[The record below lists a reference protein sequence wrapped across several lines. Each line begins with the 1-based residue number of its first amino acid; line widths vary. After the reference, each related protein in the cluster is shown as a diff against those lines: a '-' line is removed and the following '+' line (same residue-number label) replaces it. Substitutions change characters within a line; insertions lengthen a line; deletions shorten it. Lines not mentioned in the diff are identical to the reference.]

1 MKKTTSEKLSNRLL
15 KYSAFSVAIL
25 GTANASGQIVYTDI
39 ADETVLPGSSY
50 ALDLNNDL
58 IGDHLFTIN
67 SAANFA
73 FMQPV
78 SGTAATMYNSNGFVG
93 FSSGPYNYPSNLSAG
108 TVINATNGIFSA
120 RGDFNYSSCGYPGSQ
135 FCDGLDGYVGL
146 TLIVGTDTFYGWARI
161 QIATDTSNMIIKDY
175 AYNSTPD
182 EAIEAGQT
190 LSVDDLSPNTF
201 THSFNSTT
209 DQLILES
216 SSLPMSSIELYNIL
230 GQRVINQ
237 SLSQTNEIIDMSG
250 LTDGIYLAKVS
261 IQGQSRSLKILKQ

>member
-1 MKKTTSEKLSNRLL
+1 MKKTTSKKISNRLL
-15 KYSAFSVAIL
+15 KYSAFSAAIL
-25 GTANASGQIVYTDI
+25 GTANASGQIIYTDI
-39 ADETVLPGSSY
+39 SDETVLPGSSY

-58 IGDHLFTIN
+58 TGDFLFTIN

-93 FSSGPYNYPSNLSAG
+93 FSSGPYNYPSNLTAG
-108 TVINATNGIFSA
+108 DLINATNGIFSA

-146 TLIVGTDTFYGWARI
+146 TLVVGVDTFYGWARI
-161 QIATDTSNMIIKDY
+161 QVASDTSDMIIKDY
-175 AYNSTPD
+175 AYNSIPG
-182 EAIEAGQT
+182 ESIEAGQT
-190 LSVDDLSPNTF
+190 LSVDDFESNTF
-201 THSFNSTT
+201 THAYNKDT
-209 DQLILES
+209 DKLTLES
-216 SSLPMSSIELYNIL
+216 SNLPLSNIDLFNIL

-237 SLSQTNEIIDMSG
+237 SLSNSNETIDMSS

-261 IQGQSRSLKILKQ
+261 IQGKTQTIKILKQ